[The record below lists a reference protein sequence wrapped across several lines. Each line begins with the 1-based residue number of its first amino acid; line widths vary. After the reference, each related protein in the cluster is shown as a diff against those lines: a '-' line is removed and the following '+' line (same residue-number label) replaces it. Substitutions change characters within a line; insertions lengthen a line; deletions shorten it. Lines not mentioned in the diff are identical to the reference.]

1 VKKYILSLVTFLY
14 LMLSIGFSMDV
25 HYCMGSRVGVDF
37 FSGKDGKCGKC
48 GMPEDEDGSG
58 CCSNQHAFYKIV
70 ESHKHINSYC
80 FSAPSFEA
88 LLPKA
93 YQLFTCHNFQRQ
105 PDLTALEEVVF
116 GSPPLYLKNRVF
128 RI

>member
-1 VKKYILSLVTFLY
+1 
-14 LMLSIGFSMDV
+14 MLSIGFSMDV

-37 FSGKDGKCGKC
+37 FSDKDGKCGKC
-48 GMPEDEDGSG
+48 GMPEDEDVSG

-70 ESHKHINSYC
+70 ESHKHINSYS
-80 FSAPSFEA
+80 FSSPSFEA

-93 YQLFTCHNFQRQ
+93 YQVFTFHNYQ
-105 PDLTALEEVVF
+105 PQPYLTTEEVVFF
-116 GSPPLYLKNRVF
+116 GSPPLYLMNRVF